1 MRDVVRPV
9 PVAVHEVL
17 DLDAAEKLLLEQVA
31 LVQEEH
37 DADVLQE
44 LVLDHAL
51 PEKEGVL

>member
-1 MRDVVRPV
+1 M
-9 PVAVHEVL
+9 
-17 DLDAAEKLLLEQVA
+17 AAEAHAVLELLLEQVA

-51 PEKEGVL
+51 PEQEGVL